1 MLRRTTPLPPN
12 GRRRFFDARIAPVV
26 VGMVILSSAGGC
38 VSKRP
43 GERPAET
50 LTPPASHE
58 TLAGNR
64 GAANSA
70 TDDSARRDLTTDDPG
85 ADGFGADDP
94 GADDPGAD
102 GFGADDPG
110 ADGFGAETDTP
121 AVASSPPIRLAAV
134 RFPEAARQSDALVTS
149 APAIPGG
156 QDLSDGNPPV
166 EDSEDV
172 GRTSDDADRANE
184 NRERLPAPRP
194 SIELIGP
201 EALTAAEPDGIPL
214 RRVIESVH
222 QNFPLVE
229 AAYLER
235 DRTSGE
241 QLAARGAFDTKLNAS
256 TENQP
261 LGFYETYR
269 HQGGVKQPLY
279 GGADVYGGY
288 RTGRGVFEPWYQ
300 ERQTNDGGEFSA
312 GVTVPLA
319 RNRAIDAR
327 RAELWRTTYDRQIA
341 EPEIRRELI
350 SIVRDAAIAYWEW
363 VAAGQQYQIGRSAL
377 ELAEDRNDGLERQ
390 VEAGDIDPPVLKDN
404 LRAIADRQSVLLE
417 RRRRFEQAA
426 VKLSLYL
433 RGQDATPISPNQ
445 DELPSFPEI
454 PRLDRGRLESLVET
468 ALLRRPEL
476 QTLDLTEQ
484 RLRVD
489 LAEAANDLRPNVD
502 AGVKGS
508 QDLGAPTSPK
518 RDKSEFELA
527 MGVYFELPVQRRK
540 GSGKLRATRAKL
552 AQLDAKRRFTLDK
565 IATEV
570 QAAVAALDAAA
581 GQVERSRESVSLAEE
596 LAEIERIK
604 FSVGESDLLAVFLR
618 EQFAIEAA
626 DKLVVALLRYHA
638 AQTDLLAA
646 IGNLWVDESE
656 LESAV
661 RSDEG

>member
-1 MLRRTTPLPPN
+1 MSRRTAPLHPN
-12 GRRRFFDARIAPVV
+12 GLLRVFDVRIVPFV
-26 VGMVILSSAGGC
+26 VGTVILSPSGGC

-43 GERPAET
+43 DVRPVEAD
-50 LTPPASHE
+50 ARSE
-58 TLAGNR
+58 TLATH
-64 GAANSA
+64 SA
-70 TDDSARRDLTTDDPG
+70 TESEP
-85 ADGFGADDP
+85 
-94 GADDPGAD
+94 
-102 GFGADDPG
+102 
-110 ADGFGAETDTP
+110 P
-121 AVASSPPIRLAAV
+121 AATESSPVRFAAV
-134 RFPEAARQSDALVTS
+134 RFQDTPLRSAGPETD
-149 APAIPGG
+149 APAQALPSGENSSAANASG
-156 QDLSDGNPPV
+156 DVADAENPPA
-166 EDSEDV
+166 DDAN
-172 GRTSDDADRANE
+172 RTDAADRTDDADRANDNGE
-184 NRERLPAPRP
+184 LLPPVRP
-194 SIELIGP
+194 SIELVGP

-214 RRVIESVH
+214 RQVIESVH

-288 RTGRGVFEPWYQ
+288 RAGRGVFEPWYQ
-300 ERQTNDGGEFSA
+300 ERQTNDGGEFSV
-312 GVTVPLA
+312 GITVPLA

-341 EPEIRRELI
+341 EPGIRRELI
-350 SIVRDAAIAYWEW
+350 TIVRDAAIAYWEW

-404 LRAIADRQSVLLE
+404 LRAIADRRSALLE

-433 RGQDATPISPNQ
+433 RGQDATPISPNP
-445 DELPSFPEI
+445 DDLPSFPEI
-454 PRLDRGRLESLVET
+454 PRLDRERLESFVET

-489 LAEAANDLRPNVD
+489 LAEAANDLRPNID

-527 MGVYFELPVQRRK
+527 MGVYLELPVQRRK
-540 GSGKLRATRAKL
+540 GYGKLRATRAKL

-581 GQVERSRESVSLAEE
+581 GQVERTRESVSLAEE

-646 IGNLWVDESE
+646 IGNLWVDETE

-661 RSDEG
+661 QTDDG

>member
-1 MLRRTTPLPPN
+1 MSSRVASSRPIGQRRT
-12 GRRRFFDARIAPVV
+12 FVFRITRVV
-26 VGMVILSSAGGC
+26 VGTAVFLSAAGCVSRRLDQKPVATAGRSGSPPESDSDKVGVSGPDQPAGRVKPKRSAELAGSDSSAG
-38 VSKRP
+38 SD
-43 GERPAET
+43 
-50 LTPPASHE
+50 SQ
-58 TLAGNR
+58 AG
-64 GAANSA
+64 S
-70 TDDSARRDLTTDDPG
+70 DSS
-85 ADGFGADDP
+85 
-94 GADDPGAD
+94 
-102 GFGADDPG
+102 
-110 ADGFGAETDTP
+110 AETDRYP
-121 AVASSPPIRLAAV
+121 AAGSSPIRLATVRLSDSPRISDSPQTAAAV
-134 RFPEAARQSDALVTS
+134 TIAPRPVVASGDDPAEAS
-149 APAIPGG
+149 AP
-156 QDLSDGNPPV
+156 
-166 EDSEDV
+166 V
-172 GRTSDDADRANE
+172 GESDDGERAADQAGRADHDGE
-184 NRERLPAPRP
+184 LLPPARP
-194 SIELIGP
+194 SIELVAPG
-201 EALTAAEPDGIPL
+201 ALTAAEPDGIRL

-222 QNFPLVE
+222 RNFPLVE
-229 AAYLER
+229 AVYLER
-235 DRTSGE
+235 DRTAGE

-269 HQGGVKQPLY
+269 HRGGVTQPLY

-288 RTGRGVFEPWYQ
+288 RAGRGVFEPWYQ

-312 GVTVPLA
+312 GITVPLA

-341 EPEIRRELI
+341 EPAIRLELI

-377 ELAEDRNDGLERQ
+377 ELAEDRNDGLESR

-404 LRAIADRQSVLLE
+404 RRAIADRQSALLD

-433 RGQDATPISPNQ
+433 RGDDASPISPTP
-445 DELPSFPEI
+445 DDLPSFPEV

-476 QTLDLTEQ
+476 QTLELTER

-508 QDLGAPTSPK
+508 QDVGAPTSPK

-527 MGVYFELPVQRRK
+527 MGLYFELPVQRRK
-540 GSGKLRATRAKL
+540 GTGKLRATRAKL

-570 QAAVAALDAAA
+570 QAAIAALDAAA
-581 GQVERSRESVSLAEE
+581 GQVERTRESVSLAEE

-618 EQFAIEAA
+618 ERFAIEAA

-638 AQTDLLAA
+638 AQTNLLAA
-646 IGNLWVDESE
+646 IGNLWADEAE

-661 RSDEG
+661 QPADR